1 MAYEFW
7 RQGGVLALHRPTKCF
22 TEQNVCSIIMLS
34 LLSAEVIGGD
44 LGGGKRRVQED
55 DYRNGEPD

>member
-7 RQGGVLALHRPTKCF
+7 RQGGVLALHRPTKHF
-22 TEQNVCSIIMLS
+22 TEQNVCFIIMLS

-44 LGGGKRRVQED
+44 LGGRKRNLQGTH
-55 DYRNGEPD
+55 Y